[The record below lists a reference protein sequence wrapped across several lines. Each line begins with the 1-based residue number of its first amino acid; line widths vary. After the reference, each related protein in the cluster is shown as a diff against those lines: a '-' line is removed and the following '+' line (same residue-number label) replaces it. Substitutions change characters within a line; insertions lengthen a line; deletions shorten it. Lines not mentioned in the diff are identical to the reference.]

1 MNIVTL
7 LPSATEIICQLGL
20 ENHLVGVSHECDF
33 PLSVKNLPKVT
44 STRVDH
50 SATSR
55 EIHRSVSELL
65 KNAVSV
71 YDLDLELL
79 KSLKPDYLITQDLCD
94 VCAVSYDQVEDA
106 CNQYL
111 GPGTQVISL
120 KPKTL
125 NDIWDDIHRVGKTL
139 NTLPSYQSFKETV
152 DQTIRMIQNTIPP
165 QPPTRPSILTVEWFQ
180 PVMIGGLWVP
190 EMIDIIGGQ
199 CLMASPGQPA
209 PTVSKDALSKIRPD
223 VVIIKPCGFKLEQ
236 TLQEMDLLKSTL
248 PWEQWEV
255 HLKGNA
261 YLVDGN
267 AYFNRPGPRILDS
280 LKILAYCTHPTLFPE
295 FGKQYSDAVIR
306 LEPNLTVSSQ
316 K

>member
-33 PLSVKNLPKVT
+33 PPSVKNLPRVT
-44 STRVDH
+44 SSRVDH

-55 EIHRSVSELL
+55 EIHRSVSELF

-79 KSLKPDYLITQDLCD
+79 QSLKPDYLITQDLCD

-111 GPGTQVISL
+111 GSGTQIISL

-125 NDIWDDIHRVGKTL
+125 DDIWDDIRRVGKSL
-139 NTLPSYQSFKETV
+139 NTLSPYQSFKETV
-152 DQTIRMIQNTIPP
+152 VQTIRLIQNTIPP
-165 QPPTRPSILTVEWFQ
+165 QPPTRPNVWTVEWFQ
-180 PVMIGGLWVP
+180 PAMIGGLWVP
-190 EMIDIIGGQ
+190 EMSERGGGQ
-199 CLMASPGQPA
+199 GLIASPFQPA
-209 PTVSKDALSKIRPD
+209 PTVSKDTLSKIRPD

-236 TLQEMDLLKSTL
+236 TLQEMDLLKSAL
-248 PWEQWEV
+248 PWEQWEA
-255 HLKGNA
+255 HLKGNV

-267 AYFNRPGPRILDS
+267 SYFNRPGPRILDS

-295 FGKQYSDAVIR
+295 FGEQYSDGLIR
-306 LEPNLTVSSQ
+306 LEPDLTVSS
-316 K
+316 